1 MYVFDFLF
9 STDGLW
15 DPVGSC
21 PGIGSIL
28 IEMDDLPTL
37 GDNKTP
43 AKVIFAGSHDA
54 FPVDWR
60 VSGFDWI
67 PVAFLRVDF
76 DRVPTLYSIGEGWP
90 EER

>member
-15 DPVGSC
+15 DAIGSC
-21 PGIGSIL
+21 PGIRSIL
-28 IEMDDLPTL
+28 IEIDDLPTL

-43 AKVIFAGSHDA
+43 AKMIFADSHNA
-54 FPVDWR
+54 FPVDRR

-67 PVAFLRVDF
+67 PIAFLRVDF
-76 DRVPTLYSIGEGWP
+76 DPVPFQCSIGKGWS
-90 EER
+90 EE